1 MYKKS
6 AILKS
11 ITDFLKTHI
20 FENLPIYI
28 LLIHIEVIY
37 VSIIRALIYISPFP
51 LLIFISLFGT
61 MS

>member
-20 FENLPIYI
+20 FENLPII

-51 LLIFISLFGT
+51 LLIFISLFGI